1 MRSPTAALL
10 WEIWRRN
17 RIAVAVIVAATVAGR
32 LLDYTEQPTN
42 DPSSLIELLWMLS
55 FVFLFG
61 VFSYTESSG
70 TRGIG
75 IFPRRLFTLPVS
87 SLRLVALPVLTGIA
101 SVELLYLLWLGPL
114 SRGGSLS
121 TPFVAVLLGA
131 SMVFFQAAFWMLERV
146 GPLRLMVAGAVVVA
160 VYGIGLLPSWPPS
173 PPPPWRSEAAVGT
186 AVAALAAAVFLLA
199 WRHIIRLRCGG
210 GGRSISRLW
219 PFIAPTV
226 DAVPR
231 HQAPFASPA
240 AAQFWFEWRCAGL
253 VLPALVGGVLVAVVL
268 PFSWS
273 SRGDASSSLRLL
285 LGTLATPVMLAIPV
299 GMAFARPTFWSEDLS
314 VPGFVAIRPLTNEQ
328 MVAVRMKVAATS
340 AAIAWLLVISFVVV
354 WLSLWANLDAAS
366 QLAISWWAFH
376 ERSVSSVYGTVALM
390 LAAGMTL
397 TWRFL
402 VSRLWSGLSG
412 SRPLFSA
419 SVMSAVLVVIAGLV
433 FAADR
438 LPGWVLGDPMRMA
451 GLVRLMSIAV
461 VTKCLLAAYSWRQV
475 SAHHL
480 RQYVLAWGAATTCLL
495 ALTMVLWDVVRIYVA
510 LDIFRFQGFMI
521 LVALLAVPL
530 GRVGLIPSSL
540 ARNRHR

>member
-17 RIAVAVIVAATVAGR
+17 RIAVAVIGAATVAGR
-32 LLDYTEQPTN
+32 LLDYAEQPTD
-42 DPSSLIELLWMLS
+42 DPSSLIALLWMLS
-55 FVFLFG
+55 FLFLFG

-131 SMVFFQAAFWMLERV
+131 SMVFFQAVFWMLERL
-146 GPLRLMVAGAVVVA
+146 GPLRLMIAGTVTVVV
-160 VYGIGLLPSWPPS
+160 YGVGLLPSWPPS

-186 AVAALAAAVFLLA
+186 VVTALAVVVFLLA

-210 GGRSISRLW
+210 IGRSTYRLT
-219 PFIAPTV
+219 PLIAST
-226 DAVPR
+226 AAALPR
-231 HQAPFASPA
+231 HRTPFASPA
-240 AAQFWFEWRCAGL
+240 AAQFWFEWRCSGL
-253 VLPALVGGVLVAVVL
+253 VLPVLVGGVLVAIVL
-268 PFSWS
+268 PLSWFW
-273 SRGDASSSLRLL
+273 RGDASGSLRLL
-285 LGTLATPVMLAIPV
+285 LGTLATPIMLAIPV

-314 VPGFVAIRPLTNEQ
+314 LPAFIAIRPLTDEQ
-328 MVAVRMKVAATS
+328 IVAMKMKVAAAS
-340 AAIAWLLVISFVVV
+340 VAISWLLIVCFVGL
-354 WLSLWANLDAAS
+354 WLSLWANVDAVS
-366 QLAISWWAFH
+366 QLAIQWWAVH
-376 ERSVSSVYGTVALM
+376 ERSLLSVYATVAVILI
-390 LAAGMTL
+390 AGVVL

-412 SRPLFSA
+412 SRPLFMA
-419 SVMSAVLVVIAGLV
+419 SVMSAVLIVIAGMV

-438 LPGWVLGDPMRMA
+438 IPGWVLADPARMA
-451 GLVRLMSIAV
+451 GVVWLMCIAV
-461 VTKCLLAAYSWRQV
+461 VAKCCLAAYSWRPV
-475 SAHHL
+475 SARHL
-480 RQYVLAWGAATTCLL
+480 RQYFMVWSAATTCLL
-495 ALTMVLWDVVRIYVA
+495 ALTMLLWGVVRIYVA
-510 LDIFRFQGFMI
+510 LDVYRFQAFMI
-521 LVALLAVPL
+521 LLALLAVPL
-530 GRVGLIPSSL
+530 GRVGLAASCL